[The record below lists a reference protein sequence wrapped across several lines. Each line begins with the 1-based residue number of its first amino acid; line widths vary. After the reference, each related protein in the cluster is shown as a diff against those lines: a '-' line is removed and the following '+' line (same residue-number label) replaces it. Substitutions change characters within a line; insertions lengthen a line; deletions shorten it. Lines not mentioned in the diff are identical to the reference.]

1 MGIIQDAAGH
11 PLAQLYFQQGIG
23 AQIAIGVVG
32 VVALSVFV
40 NVMQQ
45 LLFRNPTDP
54 PLVFHWFPFIGS
66 TVIYGMDPP
75 KFFRDNREKVGKS
88 DIRPGICHG
97 VYKAVA
103 NV

>member
-1 MGIIQDAAGH
+1 MGILQDAAGH
-11 PLAQLYFQQGIG
+11 PLAQLYLQQGIG
-23 AQIAIGVVG
+23 AQIAIGVAG
-32 VVALSVFV
+32 FVALSVFV

-54 PLVFHWFPFIGS
+54 PLVFHWLPFIGS

-88 DIRPGICHG
+88 NTC
-97 VYKAVA
+97 YLTSAMLCL
-103 NV
+103 